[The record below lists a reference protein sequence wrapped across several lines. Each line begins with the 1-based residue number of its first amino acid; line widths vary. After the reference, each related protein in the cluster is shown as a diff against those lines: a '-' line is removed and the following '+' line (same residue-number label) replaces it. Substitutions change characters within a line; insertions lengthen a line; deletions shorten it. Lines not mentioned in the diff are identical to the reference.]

1 MLQKMRFLHTW
12 FEKIVNGKGFDRCLK
27 NIQILSYA
35 DGKCK
40 AQFTVA
46 EEHLSCFGLLHGGFT
61 SSVIDVISSYAL
73 MSYQTGKPAGASV
86 DLHVTFLKAA
96 FPGEVVTVN
105 AKTICAGKT
114 LGFLAVELTKNDG
127 KDVVARG
134 QHTKFLMPI
143 KK

>member
-1 MLQKMRFLHTW
+1 MLQKVKFLHTL
-12 FEKIVNGKGFDRCLK
+12 FEKAVNGKGFDRFLK
-27 NIQILSYA
+27 NVQILSYA

-46 EEHLSCFGLLHGGFT
+46 EEHLNGFGILHGGFT

-73 MSYQTGKPAGASV
+73 TSYQTGKPAGASV

-105 AKTICAGKT
+105 AETIRAGKT
-114 LGFLAVELTKNDG
+114 LAFLAVELTKNDG

>member
-1 MLQKMRFLHTW
+1 MLQKMRFLHTA
-12 FEKIVNGKGFDRCLK
+12 FEKSVNSKGFDRCLK
-27 NIQILSYA
+27 NVQILSNV

-40 AQFTVA
+40 AQFTVT
-46 EEHLSCFGLLHGGFT
+46 EEHLNHFGTLHGGFT

-73 MSYQTGKPAGASV
+73 TSYKNLNTTGASV

-96 FPGEVVTVN
+96 LPGDVVTVN
-105 AKTICAGKT
+105 AETIRAGKT
-114 LGFLAVELTKNDG
+114 LAFLAVELTKNDG

-134 QHTKFLMPI
+134 QHTKYVAPT